1 MSEFAV
7 AVKNM
12 SFKVGSKQILNDITF
27 DVPKGCV
34 YGVVGH
40 NGAGKTTL
48 FHLLLGLK
56 FQTTGEI
63 SLFGRSNFDFNSRL
77 NLGYVPERPYIN
89 LEFTLYNF
97 LNFHANLAGITS
109 NKKQGMI
116 QAAASSVGLG
126 SNLHQELGTF
136 SKGMLQKSLLAQAVL
151 GDPDFLILDEP
162 MSGLDPE
169 ARESVRQQIVALK
182 EKGKTLIFSSHAH
195 DDVAQLAD
203 RVLAIKAGRVDFVG
217 TVKDWEASRN

>member
-1 MSEFAV
+1 MSELAV
-7 AVKNM
+7 SVKNM
-12 SFKVGSKQILNDITF
+12 SFKVGSKQILSEITF
-27 DVPKGCV
+27 DVRKGSV

-56 FQTTGEI
+56 FQMSGEI
-63 SLFGRSNFDFNSRL
+63 SIFGRSNFDYKSRL

-89 LEFTLYNF
+89 LEFSLYNF
-97 LNFHANLAGITS
+97 LNFHANLAGISSGQKEST
-109 NKKQGMI
+109 I
-116 QAAASSVGLG
+116 QTAAISVGLG
-126 SNLHQELGTF
+126 ANLDQELSTF

-203 RVLAIKAGRVDFVG
+203 HVLAIKAGRVDFSG
-217 TVKDWEASRN
+217 SVKEWEGSRK